1 MTRQEH
7 AAGIIFVHPTNA
19 KHLIAPASYQPAAHP
34 GGDAIANLHFARI
47 GDVWKHGPLV
57 EVLTTMRPEV
67 YAETHAGSA
76 SYPLTPSPERSYGVY
91 RLLQAAAAALDVDRS
106 PYLDLLRR
114 HANTRE
120 PVFPGSPAL
129 AMQVLGDSARY
140 LFCDTD
146 PASVSSIQGWAATHA
161 IQGVQTVAGDGVK
174 AVRARVMS
182 LDRTAAGRA
191 LVFLDPYEPFEVI
204 DELGISAVGFLAEL
218 ATSGLAALLWY
229 GFDHAS
235 RPTTHAQLRAVTD
248 AAGVAAHDADG
259 FQGGFGHARML
270 PRTQGRGVE
279 VHAHQPAADEAAVGR
294 EPWISQVRWHDLVGA
309 VCLGAPFG
317 AAQRAG
323 VGRLGQVRADPY
335 ALEFLG
341 NEPPAGRGLQREAGL
356 LWVELVDPGAQLQA
370 GGGAELPAAGL
381 AGRGVEVVVGDLPAV
396 DVEPSYDGHR
406 DLLWLPL
413 CDPIRP
419 ACRIRAEGSRSHAIY

>member
-161 IQGVQTVAGDGVK
+161 IQGVQTVADDGVK

-248 AAGVAAHDADG
+248 AAAHDAVWCAEIVPSYLGDPRFPSHSG
-259 FQGGFGHARML
+259 FVGSGLM
-270 PRTQGRGVE
+270 GVNLS
-279 VHAHQPAADEAAVGR
+279 AMALRACAA
-294 EPWISQVRWHDLVGA
+294 
-309 VCLGAPFG
+309 
-317 AAQRAG
+317 
-323 VGRLGQVRADPY
+323 Y
-335 ALEFLG
+335 
-341 NEPPAGRGLQREAGL
+341 GRGLERVYRDAVAL
-356 LWVELVDPGAQLQA
+356 
-370 GGGAELPAAGL
+370 
-381 AGRGVEVVVGDLPAV
+381 GR
-396 DVEPSYDGHR
+396 YDGSLHY
-406 DLLWLPL
+406 
-413 CDPIRP
+413 
-419 ACRIRAEGSRSHAIY
+419 GSLHYQQIA